1 MRTLIQPLLACLV
14 VLLVLFVLLSED
26 RTAPSGSG
34 LAIDGEKIS
43 ELGQGL
49 LQALLLRP
57 QHQSD
62 SDAPNTEIVEAQ
74 QLLTEYGYYSG
85 PLDGTMNQRTR
96 EALRSFQQSRQL
108 TVTGLIDNDTAEELG
123 LNHNTIDRH
132 KNMRST

>member
-1 MRTLIQPLLACLV
+1 LACLV
-14 VLLVLFVLLSED
+14 VLLALFALLSQD
-26 RTAPSGSG
+26 RSAPSGSG

-43 ELGQGL
+43 DLGQGL
-49 LQALLLRP
+49 LQALLLRRQP
-57 QHQSD
+57 QSD
-62 SDAPNTEIVEAQ
+62 SEVADTEIAKVQ
-74 QLLTEYGYYSG
+74 QLLKEYGYYSG

-108 TVTGLIDNDTAEELG
+108 TVTGLIDNDTAQELG

>member
-1 MRTLIQPLLACLV
+1 LRTLFPPSLACLV
-14 VLLVLFVLLSED
+14 VLLVLFALLSQD

-43 ELGQGL
+43 DLGQGL
-49 LQALLLRP
+49 LQALLLRRQP
-57 QHQSD
+57 QSD
-62 SDAPNTEIVEAQ
+62 SEVADTEIAKVQ
-74 QLLTEYGYYSG
+74 QLLKEYGYYSG

-108 TVTGLIDNDTAEELG
+108 TVTGLIDNDTAQELG

>member
-1 MRTLIQPLLACLV
+1 
-14 VLLVLFVLLSED
+14 VLLSED

-43 ELGQGL
+43 DLGQRL

-62 SDAPNTEIVEAQ
+62 SEAVNTEIVEAQ
-74 QLLTEYGYYSG
+74 QLLKEYGYYSG

-108 TVTGLIDNDTAEELG
+108 TVTGLIDNDTAQELG
-123 LNHNTIDRH
+123 LNHNTMDRH

>member
-1 MRTLIQPLLACLV
+1 MRTLFPPLLACLV
-14 VLLVLFVLLSED
+14 VLLVLFALLSQD
-26 RTAPSGSG
+26 RSAPSGSG

-43 ELGQGL
+43 DLGQGL
-49 LQALLLRP
+49 LQALLLRHQP
-57 QHQSD
+57 QSD
-62 SDAPNTEIVEAQ
+62 SEVADTEIAKVQ
-74 QLLTEYGYYSG
+74 QLLKEYGYYSG

-108 TVTGLIDNDTAEELG
+108 TVTGLIDNDTAQELG

>member
-1 MRTLIQPLLACLV
+1 MLLA
-14 VLLVLFVLLSED
+14 LFALLSQD

-43 ELGQGL
+43 DLGQGL
-49 LQALLLRP
+49 LQALLLRRQP
-57 QHQSD
+57 QSD
-62 SDAPNTEIVEAQ
+62 SEVADTEIAKVQ
-74 QLLTEYGYYSG
+74 QLLKEYGCYSG

-108 TVTGLIDNDTAEELG
+108 TVTGLIDNDTAQELG